1 MPDHG
6 SRGQVHRHHRERLSV
21 LPLDDERGRRIGA
34 APIIVQWQNGEPF
47 TVVPV
52 EYATKKPVW
61 LFGK

>member
-1 MPDHG
+1 
-6 SRGQVHRHHRERLSV
+6 V
-21 LPLDDERGRRIGA
+21 GA

-61 LFGK
+61 HFGK